1 MTEYVFH
8 IQDAEDPEAP
18 RYLRGLGRKRVG
30 FGLEGTMAAWGPET
44 LNSVA
49 SQVFVWGVD
58 PTLWALQHAMK
69 QPVSIMSS
77 EWCIVPSWH
86 DCKQLGIHET
96 CSRFASLKDWLAA
109 SCPPGKQKD
118 LADNTT
124 RPPFRGRSNEGC
136 LE

>member
-1 MTEYVFH
+1 MTKYVFH

-18 RYLRGLGRKRVG
+18 RYLRGLGRKHVG

-96 CSRFASLKDWLAA
+96 CSRFASLKRLAGRQLG
-109 SCPPGKQKD
+109 SFPVVPPKSK
-118 LADNTT
+118 
-124 RPPFRGRSNEGC
+124 
-136 LE
+136 